1 MTAYLRLEILRQFRN
16 RDALVWRL
24 GLPAGLYV
32 FFRAVF
38 GSDGTSEGL
47 PSDTTALVIFAV
59 FGTLAAGLYSTAPA
73 LAQERATG
81 WLRQLRVTGVL
92 ALVSFAALLL
102 PAAATVAGKVAAAM
116 AYALPAIALV
126 AVAGAAT
133 QGVELGLGAW
143 VELTWL
149 LWVATAPFAALGVL
163 IGLTIPNAEP
173 AQSAASAAMIVLWV
187 LGGMLTSPSDL
198 PGALEAIAH
207 TLPTNAAAELGWAA
221 ARAEAI
227 PASALAVVVVW
238 TGALGAL
245 GALAWRRLGGAR

>member
-16 RDALVWRL
+16 RDALAWRL
-24 GLPAGLYV
+24 GLPPVLYV

-73 LAQERATG
+73 LSQERATG
-81 WLRQLRVTGVL
+81 WLRQLRVTP
-92 ALVSFAALLL
+92 L
-102 PAAATVAGKVAAAM
+102 PAWATVAGKVAAAM
-116 AYALPAIALV
+116 AYALPAIGLV
-126 AVAGAAT
+126 AVVGAVT

-143 VELTWL
+143 VELTLL

-163 IGLTIPNAEP
+163 IGLTIANAEP

-198 PGALEAIAH
+198 PGALETIAH

-221 ARAEAI
+221 ARADAI
-227 PASALAVVVVW
+227 PASALAVIVAW
-238 TGALGAL
+238 TGVLGAL
-245 GALAWRRLGGAR
+245 GALAWRRRGGAR

>member
-1 MTAYLRLEILRQFRN
+1 MTASLRLEIIRQFRN
-16 RDALVWRL
+16 RDALAWRI
-24 GLPAGLYV
+24 GLPAALYV

-38 GSDGTSEGL
+38 GEGDGTSEGL
-47 PSDTTALVIFAV
+47 PSDTAALVIFAV

-81 WLRQLRVTGVL
+81 WLRQLRVTP
-92 ALVSFAALLL
+92 L
-102 PAAATVAGKVAAAM
+102 PAAATVVGKLAAAI

-126 AVAGAAT
+126 AVASAAT
-133 QGVELGLGAW
+133 RGVELGLDRW
-143 VELTWL
+143 VELTLL

-163 IGLTIPNAEP
+163 IGLTIRNAEP

-221 ARAEAI
+221 ARGDAI
-227 PASALAVVVVW
+227 PASASAVVIGW
-238 TGALGAL
+238 TAALGAL

>member
-1 MTAYLRLEILRQFRN
+1 MTAYLRLEVVRQFRS
-16 RDALVWRL
+16 RDLLLWRI
-24 GLPAGLYV
+24 GLPAALYV

-38 GSDGTSEGL
+38 GSGSGTSEGL

-59 FGTLAAGLYSTAPA
+59 FGTMAAGLYSTAPA

-81 WLRQLRVTGVL
+81 WLRQLRVTP
-92 ALVSFAALLL
+92 L
-102 PAAATVAGKVAAAM
+102 PASATVAGKVAAAT

-126 AVAGAAT
+126 AVASAAT
-133 QGVELGLGAW
+133 QGVQLGLDRWA
-143 VELTWL
+143 ELTVL

-163 IGLTIPNAEP
+163 LGLTIRNAEP

-221 ARAEAI
+221 ARGDAI
-227 PASALAVVVVW
+227 PASASAVVIGW
-238 TGALGAL
+238 TAALGAL

>member
-81 WLRQLRVTGVL
+81 WLRQLRVTP
-92 ALVSFAALLL
+92 L

>member
-1 MTAYLRLEILRQFRN
+1 MTAFLRLEIVRQFRN

-81 WLRQLRVTGVL
+81 WLRQLRVTP
-92 ALVSFAALLL
+92 L

-221 ARAEAI
+221 ARAEVI

>member
-59 FGTLAAGLYSTAPA
+59 FGTLAAGLYSAAPA

-81 WLRQLRVTGVL
+81 WLRQLRVTP
-92 ALVSFAALLL
+92 L

-187 LGGMLTSPSDL
+187 LGGMLTSPS
-198 PGALEAIAH
+198 GAHLKVRTYQWRAP
-207 TLPTNAAAELGWAA
+207 TLRWA
-221 ARAEAI
+221 
-227 PASALAVVVVW
+227 PVAVH
-238 TGALGAL
+238 
-245 GALAWRRLGGAR
+245 